1 MFDFFGV
8 TISQKNALFLLNG
21 VGMTLFCSAIGIAFG
36 MVIAIAVCLCRLS
49 KKKGL
54 RAFGAFYVSFFRGV
68 PLLVQLMLVYYLLPF
83 IGIDLPP
90 IVAAILSLA
99 ICTAAYQ
106 AENLRGGFLI
116 IPNGHVEA
124 ARAFGMTPWQA
135 RRYILIPQ
143 ALRASMPALINEAI
157 LILKASSLISVVG
170 VTDIMRVSQGLVAAT
185 IQPIQWYTLAALI
198 YLIINLIIAGAG
210 AYAERRMSRGLARAI
225 A

>member
-1 MFDFFGV
+1 LFDFFGV
-8 TISQKNALFLLNG
+8 TISTKNALFLLSG
-21 VGMTLFCSAIGIAFG
+21 VGMTLLVSAAGILLG
-36 MVIAIAVCLCRLS
+36 MVLAIAVCLCRLS
-49 KKKGL
+49 KRRGT

-90 IVAAILSLA
+90 LVAAILSLA

-116 IPNGHVEA
+116 IPQGHAEA
-124 ARAFGMTPWQA
+124 ARAFGLSPWQA
-135 RRYILIPQ
+135 RRHILIPQ
-143 ALRASMPALINEAI
+143 ALRASMPALINEMI
-157 LILKASSLISVVG
+157 LILKASSLVSVVG

-185 IQPIQWYTLAALI
+185 IRPIQWYTLAALI
-198 YLIINLIIAGAG
+198 YLIINLGLAAAG
-210 AYAERRMSRGLARAI
+210 AYAERRLGRGVAKAI

>member
-1 MFDFFGV
+1 MNVGVIVSALPYLLEAAWTTLYVSLFG
-8 TISQKNALFLLNG
+8 ILLGQIIGALVCVARQSGSRIADAVGG
-21 VGMTLFCSAIGIAFG
+21 V
-36 MVIAIAVCLCRLS
+36 
-49 KKKGL
+49 
-54 RAFGAFYVSFFRGV
+54 YVSFFRGV

-90 IVAAILSLA
+90 IVAAVLSLA

-116 IPNGHVEA
+116 IPHGHAEA
-124 ARAFGMTPWQA
+124 ARAFGLTPWQA

-143 ALRASMPALINEAI
+143 ALRASMPALINEMI

-185 IQPIQWYTLAALI
+185 IRPIQWYTLAALI
-198 YLIINLIIAGAG
+198 YLVINLLIAGIG
-210 AYAERRMSRGLARAI
+210 AYAERRLGRGIAKAI